1 MRPLHLLLIEDDA
14 DSGDAM
20 SILLRNHG
28 VHVDWVQSG
37 AEALDLYTRDPGRRA
52 DVILLDLMLPDMD
65 GSTLIERLREI
76 TSVPPVIV
84 HSASSQANIREAGRE
99 VGAVAVLR
107 KPTDWTKLLAILERF
122 RPADRPE
129 EPRTRP
135 MFPDRGGPRRFAL
148 GAVPRSSLR

>member
-1 MRPLHLLLIEDDA
+1 MLLIEDDA

-20 SILLRNHG
+20 RILLRKHG

-37 AEALDLYTRDPGRRA
+37 AEALELYTRDPGRRT

-65 GSTLIERLREI
+65 GSTLIERLGEI

-84 HSASSQANIREAGRE
+84 HSASSQANIREAGRG
-99 VGAVAVLR
+99 VRAAAVLR
-107 KPTDWTKLLAILERF
+107 KPTDWAKLLAILERF
-122 RPADRPE
+122 RPADRSG

-135 MFPDRGGPRRFAL
+135 RSPDRGDPRRFVL
-148 GAVPRSSLR
+148 GAAPRSWLK